1 MWGEGGSLLGV
12 DRKVFKYSWRS
23 YRIEQTGNGASLISG
38 NAVVKDSKLGRG
50 ILSKTDKQNTLIPLN
65 KQNGICFKLTIRLS
79 LNFSN
84 KNGGGWKYVDA
95 IHILTIYVSWYG
107 VLMSSECYKTST

>member
-1 MWGEGGSLLGV
+1 MCVSGSGIGRCVCVGGGGGGAHFWE
-12 DRKVFKYSWRS
+12 RTEKYSWRS
-23 YRIEQTGNGASLISG
+23 YRSEQTGNGASLISG

-65 KQNGICFKLTIRLS
+65 KQNGICFKLTIQLS

-84 KNGGGWKYVDA
+84 KNGGGGEGG
-95 IHILTIYVSWYG
+95 I
-107 VLMSSECYKTST
+107 C

>member
-1 MWGEGGSLLGV
+1 MCVCGGGAHFWE
-12 DRKVFKYSWRS
+12 RTEKYSWRS
-23 YRIEQTGNGASLISG
+23 YRSEQTGNGASLISG

-84 KNGGGWKYVDA
+84 KNGGG
-95 IHILTIYVSWYG
+95 G
-107 VLMSSECYKTST
+107 GNMLMLYTY